1 VATFLVR
8 AAIVL
13 VPVAV
18 GLVVGAVVVRLLPT
32 AEGGLDRALWL
43 VAVLGASSAS
53 VVMVEQ
59 ATRRLGPLTLLLRLG
74 LVFPGEA
81 PKRFGV
87 ALRAIRPQR
96 LALEAEVD
104 RLGAEQS
111 LSLLA
116 ALLAHDR
123 RTRGHSERVAA
134 YATMI
139 AAELGIKG
147 EERARLQWGALLH
160 DVGKLEVPAR
170 ILRKPAPLDDVE
182 WRIMGGHPAFGGRL
196 VDPLRPW
203 LGDALSAVDG
213 HHERWDGGGY
223 PYRRP
228 AADLPIAAR
237 VTAVADA
244 FETMTAARPYKKPM
258 PVGEARQEIA
268 RCAGHQFDP
277 EVARAFLALSVPR
290 LWVLAGPLTWLAQ
303 IPVLGVAAAQ
313 TAAAAAAPAVTA
325 AAVVG
330 SAMVAGG
337 VAPVPAIADQRAV
350 VATETTAAEEPGAA
364 PAGEDGGDDETV
376 TPLPVTV
383 AGGDPASAA
392 GAGSAGGSASHG
404 HGQGSNG
411 AGGHGGAPPPT
422 TTVPEDPTG
431 PTTTTTTTTVPS
443 QGNGNGGGSGDLDRG
458 GASGNGNGHGNGNGG
473 STANAD
479 RANGNGGS
487 NVNADPGNGN
497 GHGPSE
503 DPV

>member
-1 VATFLVR
+1 
-8 AAIVL
+8 VL

-32 AEGGLDRALWL
+32 PEGGLDRALWL
-43 VAVLGASSAS
+43 VAVLGASTAS
-53 VVMVEQ
+53 VVLVEQ

-96 LALEAEVD
+96 LALEADGD

-139 AAELGIKG
+139 ATELGIKG

-170 ILRKPAPLDDVE
+170 ILRKPAPLDDIE

-223 PYRRP
+223 PYRRS

-258 PVGEARQEIA
+258 PVAEARQEIA

-313 TAAAAAAPAVTA
+313 AAAAAAAPAVTA

-330 SAMVAGG
+330 GAMVAGG

-350 VATETTAAEEPGAA
+350 VATEAASAEAPGAA

-376 TPLPVTV
+376 TALPVTV
-383 AGGDPASAA
+383 GGGDPVSTS
-392 GAGSAGGSASHG
+392 GGGSGGGSASHG

-411 AGGHGGAPPPT
+411 ADGHGADPPPTT

-431 PTTTTTTTTVPS
+431 PTTTSTTTTTTTVPS
-443 QGNGNGGGSGDLDRG
+443 QGNGNGSGNLNRG
-458 GASGNGNGHGNGNGG
+458 GASDNGNGNGDSNANADRTNGNGHG
-473 STANAD
+473 
-479 RANGNGGS
+479 
-487 NVNADPGNGN
+487 
-497 GHGPSE
+497 HGPSA